1 MMKAGDILKLDIH
14 GLQKTSLDNYSV
26 GDSVVWKKETDILLF
41 FENSSYVLTP
51 REVSGMRLYINS
63 KLDDLVLVQRSKTLI
78 NALNEIAK
86 ENNCKLLQIQ
96 IEDCNYL
103 SKLSHGFFCSNLIM
117 EKELKTVSKKHDQY
131 SLISNPLDK
140 NKVNDYALREYVTRL
155 LIPGGTP
162 IEDDYLVKVEKEYIE
177 LSTFDIDDL
186 EFREYTTVEL
196 GRDIYFVWLI
206 NLKKKEAIRCFSWSE
221 KKLRGKGIPKLLNDQ
236 ITYSL
241 AEEGIKKAFSFTSLN
256 NISQIKTSLRT
267 DFKLNKLVIS
277 REVI

>member
-1 MMKAGDILKLDIH
+1 MKAGDILKLDIH

-26 GDSVVWKKETDILLF
+26 GDFVAWNEETDILLI
-41 FENSSYVLTP
+41 FENSYYVLTP

-63 KLDDLVLVQRSKTLI
+63 KLDDLVLIQSSKTLI
-78 NALNEIAK
+78 NALNQIAK
-86 ENNCKLLQIQ
+86 DNNCKLLQIQ
-96 IEDCNYL
+96 IEDFNYL
-103 SKLSHGFFCSNLIM
+103 SKLSYGFYCSNLIM
-117 EKELKTVSKKHDQY
+117 EKELKTVPKKHNQY

-177 LSTFDIDDL
+177 LSTFDIEDL
-186 EFREYTTVEL
+186 EFREYTTEEL

-206 NLKKKEAIRCFSWSE
+206 NFKKKEAIRCFSWSE